1 MFQSIIQNELNFKSF
16 IILGSLSV
24 ITSIIWIM
32 SVIIYQTYMSNNIY
46 LLILSYL
53 LGLKHALDADHI
65 AAIDNVTNKL
75 ILSGQKPVTIGLY
88 FSLGHSTIVV
98 IVSILLAILT
108 ETFNNDINKYNESS
122 DLIGSIISTSF
133 LLTIG
138 CINVIS
144 IYMIY
149 KNLKKVKSIY
159 ENNENI
165 NWNEIYQN
173 NGCFSYCFGNSLF
186 KITDKPW
193 KMYIVGFLFGLGFDT
208 ATEIALLGII
218 AIQSVNNVSAW
229 IIMPLPCLF
238 TCGMSLID
246 TIDGII
252 MAYIYGKSF
261 INPIKKIYYNLIIT
275 SISCVF
281 ALFIGFLGLFGII
294 QPIYSDDNTQNTFW
308 QFIIMSGNE
317 NNFMI
322 IGVSLLG
329 SFIIGFGLSFIIFKY
344 NNFQSVMQIIN
355 KQQKNIE
362 IGDNKNEAYNSNDD
376 VTNISVIV

>member
-1 MFQSIIQNELNFKSF
+1 
-16 IILGSLSV
+16 
-24 ITSIIWIM
+24 
-32 SVIIYQTYMSNNIY
+32 
-46 LLILSYL
+46 
-53 LGLKHALDADHI
+53 
-65 AAIDNVTNKL
+65 
-75 ILSGQKPVTIGLY
+75 
-88 FSLGHSTIVV
+88 
-98 IVSILLAILT
+98 
-108 ETFNNDINKYNESS
+108 
-122 DLIGSIISTSF
+122 
-133 LLTIG
+133 
-138 CINVIS
+138 
-144 IYMIY
+144 
-149 KNLKKVKSIY
+149 
-159 ENNENI
+159 
-165 NWNEIYQN
+165 
-173 NGCFSYCFGNSLF
+173 
-186 KITDKPW
+186 
-193 KMYIVGFLFGLGFDT
+193 
-208 ATEIALLGII
+208 
-218 AIQSVNNVSAW
+218 
-229 IIMPLPCLF
+229 
-238 TCGMSLID
+238 MSLID
-246 TIDGII
+246 TIDGIV